1 MMRVVDKP
9 LPKYTFLPAQVTV
22 DAPEGANLRD
32 AAISAGVNVPS
43 TCGGV
48 ASCGLCKVK
57 IVAGADQ
64 LSPMTEGEISKLGNV
79 FFITKE
85 RLACQAVGR
94 GDVTCE
100 VPDEQAERAKR
111 AQKAKDFYR
120 EKLAERARTKHRN

>member
-1 MMRVVDKP
+1 M
-9 LPKYTFLPAQVTV
+9 PKYTYLPANVTV

-32 AAISAGVNVPS
+32 AAISAGVSVPS

-57 IVAGADQ
+57 VTAGADQ
-64 LSPMTEGEISKLGNV
+64 LNDMTAGEIGKLGNV

-85 RLACQAVGR
+85 RLSCQAVGR

-120 EKLAERARTKHRN
+120 EKLLERSRGKSGR